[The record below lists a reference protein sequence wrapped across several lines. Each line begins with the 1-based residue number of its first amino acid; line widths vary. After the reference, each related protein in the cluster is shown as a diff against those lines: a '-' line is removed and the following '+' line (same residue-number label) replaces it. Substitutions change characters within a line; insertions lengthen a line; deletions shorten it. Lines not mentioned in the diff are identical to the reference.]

1 MKDKN
6 DKPIRIGDKVQISNN
21 VVNKL
26 QLPTQFGI
34 VADAKHNNLSLVS
47 VKLNN
52 WTPVDFHAKSLSV
65 ME

>member
-34 VADAKHNNLSLVS
+34 VADAKYNNLSLVS